1 MTCKSMTGF
10 GRGEAEAGGRQ
21 WVAEIRCVN
30 HRYLDL
36 KIKLPKGY
44 AGLEKQARD
53 LVASILQRG
62 RVDVSLMVT
71 GDFSDLQK
79 IEVNSSLAGTYRDAL
94 ASLGKTLNLEDN
106 TTLSRLASYP
116 DVMLLSKQSED
127 LDAVWPT
134 MKQAL
139 GMAVSTCDTM
149 RSQEGEAMAKDLH
162 GRLSSFAE
170 LVQKIGDSIP
180 ELLEKREQTLNER
193 LQKLLD
199 KVQLDPGRL
208 AQEVAILADKTD
220 VTEEMVRLDSH
231 INQFHSFLEADEAT
245 GRKLDFLLQEFLREV
260 NTMASKINDAA
271 IAHIAVDLKAELEKM
286 REQVQNIE

>member
-1 MTCKSMTGF
+1 MTGF

-53 LVASILQRG
+53 MVSSILQRG
-62 RVDVSLMVT
+62 RVDVSLTVT

-94 ASLGKTLNLEDN
+94 TNLGKTLNLEDD
-106 TTLSRLASYP
+106 TTLSLLASYP

-139 GMAVSTCDTM
+139 GVAVSTCDTM
-149 RSQEGEAMAKDLH
+149 RSQEGDAMAKDLH

-170 LVQKIGDSIP
+170 LVQNIGDSIP
-180 ELLEKREQTLNER
+180 ELLERREQTLNER

-231 INQFHSFLEADEAT
+231 INQFRSFLEADEAT